1 VQGGVQPE
9 PIVVAVDEL
18 EIAIRRPVA
27 LGASPDRGVHLFAGL
42 LVAAVIAKI
51 GIRLGEISG
60 QWMRQIYQ

>member
-1 VQGGVQPE
+1 
-9 PIVVAVDEL
+9 
-18 EIAIRRPVA
+18 

-42 LVAAVIAKI
+42 LVAAIIATI